1 MSGSGIVNYY
11 TEMDSKFKDT
21 QLPNPNFH
29 LHNFN
34 IPFRMCVVA
43 PSGSGKSNWITN
55 LIHLFS
61 IGKGTFAH
69 IFIICKDATEAL
81 YKFIASKSEQ
91 IQVMEGLNKLPNL
104 DKIDKEVA
112 SLVIID
118 DMQLEKNQDPICQ
131 YFIRCRKKNVSVAYL
146 AQNYFQIPKIVR
158 NNCNYLVLLKLSGDR
173 ELSIILKENGLGLS
187 KECLLSLYEY
197 ATKDKFYPLIIDI
210 EQTDKNMKYR
220 KGFTERLYPSDFN
233 C

>member
-29 LHNFN
+29 LHGFN
-34 IPFRMCVVA
+34 IPFRLCCVA

-69 IFIICKDATEAL
+69 IFIICKDASESL
-81 YKFIASKSEQ
+81 YKFIASKSDQ
-91 IQVMEGLNKLPNL
+91 IHVLEGLNKLPNL

-118 DMQLEKNQDPICQ
+118 DMQLEKNQDLVCQ
-131 YFIRCRKKNVSVAYL
+131 YPVICKVVF
-146 AQNYFQIPKIVR
+146 
-158 NNCNYLVLLKLSGDR
+158 
-173 ELSIILKENGLGLS
+173 
-187 KECLLSLYEY
+187 
-197 ATKDKFYPLIIDI
+197 
-210 EQTDKNMKYR
+210 
-220 KGFTERLYPSDFN
+220 
-233 C
+233 